1 MRINRGITF
10 GSFPVSHRGTRTV
23 NGGNAV
29 PRWLGRAGPGYAR
42 MATCLRVLGDE
53 RSDDLSTGVLIVII
67 LIDLGLL
74 TFGVRGRVY

>member
-1 MRINRGITF
+1 
-10 GSFPVSHRGTRTV
+10 
-23 NGGNAV
+23 
-29 PRWLGRAGPGYAR
+29 